1 MMNQGSKT
9 CSVAAV
15 WPPRTKACYTA
26 YARNHWRD
34 LLLVALFFLSL
45 WGMELLNRPMGTV
58 RSIAIPL
65 DDRIPLIPWTV
76 IVYNSWAPTIIV
88 ILLYYFF
95 CDRTHMRRYF
105 WTMQIGQMMAWATF
119 PFFQTIIPRPYEQ
132 VYAGTDIFSKML
144 AITYRNDNHY
154 CGFPSIHVIQC
165 TLTIIFIWMSEDA
178 PKWLKILVTFYF
190 ALIAVTTVTTKQH
203 VVLDIPGG
211 ILYALVAFLLATPL
225 ARWYERRVAKD

>member
-1 MMNQGSKT
+1 
-9 CSVAAV
+9 
-15 WPPRTKACYTA
+15 
-26 YARNHWRD
+26 
-34 LLLVALFFLSL
+34 
-45 WGMELLNRPMGTV
+45 
-58 RSIAIPL
+58 
-65 DDRIPLIPWTV
+65 
-76 IVYNSWAPTIIV
+76 
-88 ILLYYFF
+88 
-95 CDRTHMRRYF
+95 
-105 WTMQIGQMMAWATF
+105 
-119 PFFQTIIPRPYEQ
+119 
-132 VYAGTDIFSKML
+132 ML